1 LIDAGDSNL
10 PKVSAAALAA
20 IAKANEKSPYLFRH
34 AGVPCWIELGDD
46 GTPFIQP
53 LNLYRFRHELAQV
66 AIWYRKAANRK
77 KKNALPPM
85 PVVRDLMSSPNLP
98 LPILDRI
105 VETPVYGRDG
115 SLELRPG
122 YHTESRTFYIPPP
135 GLMLERVPLVP
146 SPADLARAKT
156 LILDDLLGDFPFAGD
171 SEKAHAVGL
180 ALLPFVRSMIAGPT
194 PLHLVEKPTPGTGA
208 TLLVNVLTYPA
219 TGRAVAAMS
228 EGETDEEYRKRI
240 TAKLRSAPCVIVID
254 NVRRRLD
261 SGALAAALTSVTW
274 EDRILGQSDVVRVPV
289 RNAWVATGNNP
300 SLSNE
305 MARRTVRIRMD
316 AKSERPWFGRTFRH
330 PDLMSWAAGH
340 RADLVW
346 ALLTLIQHWIAV
358 GKPPSAKS
366 LGQFED
372 WSRTIGGILEAAGIP
387 GFLGNL
393 DELYEESDAEANA
406 LRNFFE
412 TWHRIHQDSWVT
424 VSALHA
430 TALDH
435 LDLGNGS
442 YQSQKIRLGKLLAE
456 NKDRNFGNLRLER
469 GAVSH
474 GSQQWRLIAV
484 AG

>member
-1 LIDAGDSNL
+1 L
-10 PKVSAAALAA
+10 PVL
-20 IAKANEKSPYLFRH
+20 E
-34 AGVPCWIELGDD
+34 
-46 GTPFIQP
+46 
-53 LNLYRFRHELAQV
+53 
-66 AIWYRKAANRK
+66 
-77 KKNALPPM
+77 
-85 PVVRDLMSSPNLP
+85 
-98 LPILDRI
+98 RI
-105 VETPVYGRDG
+105 VETPVFGWDG
-115 SLELRPG
+115 ALELDPG
-122 YHTESRTFYIPPP
+122 YHAASKTFYIPPAGFILSP
-135 GLMLERVPLVP
+135 ITSKP
-146 SPADLARAKT
+146 STSEMARAKN
-156 LILDDLLGDFPFAGD
+156 LVLNELLGDFPFAGD
-171 SEKAHAVGL
+171 SEKAHVVAL
-180 ALLPFVRSMIAGPT
+180 ALLPYVRSMIEGPT
-194 PLHLVEKPTPGTGA
+194 PLHLIEKPTPGTGA
-208 TLLVNVLTYPA
+208 TLLVNALTYPA
-219 TGRAVAAMS
+219 TGRVVAVMT

-240 TAKLRSAPCVIVID
+240 TAKLRYAPLVIAID

-261 SGALAAALTSVTW
+261 SGALAAAITSTSW
-274 EDRILGQSDVVRVPV
+274 EDRILGRSDVLRIPV

-316 AKSERPWFGRTFRH
+316 AKSERPWLGRTFRH

-346 ALLTLIQHWIAV
+346 ALLTLVQYWIAV
-358 GKPPSAKS
+358 GKPTSAKS

-393 DELYEESDAEANA
+393 GELYEESDAEANA
-406 LRNFFE
+406 LRDFFE

-456 NKDRNFGNLRLER
+456 NKDRNFGNRRLER

-474 GSQQWRLIAV
+474 GSQRWRLIAV
-484 AG
+484 RP